1 MLIDIFSLGSELGE
15 YSLDAIVPD
24 ISESVDYLAAVVFE
38 DIPDMLNAWCSVL
51 VSYE

>member
-1 MLIDIFSLGSELGE
+1 MLVDIFSSGSELGE

-24 ISESVDYLAAVVFE
+24 ISESVDYLATVIFE
-38 DIPDMLNAWCSVL
+38 DILDIFNAWCSVL